1 MRCIA
6 TFSTANTP
14 PYRISN
20 GCATGKSARQE
31 KANNSHHDAQ
41 STTFITDCSK
51 NLDIYLTC
59 KTTNSRNWKKLW
71 THFVNSMN
79 TGRITR
85 YNKPT
90 SLNRSKTVHR
100 HRYRNLIFA
109 RSSVMPTKL
118 SRHPSRGAQDHR
130 CLHPDT
136 PHQVPAPANRQ
147 PQQRAPQLQQ

>member
-1 MRCIA
+1 M

-14 PYRISN
+14 PYRSSN
-20 GCATGKSARQE
+20 GCATGQSARQE

-59 KTTNSRNWKKLW
+59 KTTNSWNWKKLW

-85 YNKPT
+85 YNKPA

-118 SRHPSRGAQDHR
+118 SRHPSRGPQHHR

-147 PQQRAPQLQQ
+147 PQQRPPQLQQ